1 MCFGSSAKV
10 YLCCSK
16 FLVGGFVVFV
26 GLGLLGWWFFCC
38 FFFYFWFYFQTVFLL
53 LALGPFEVFQGCGLP
68 RTAILLVEAVSLF
81 HFNDQRRAHIPGCW
95 SFPALLHHRWDVH
108 PQHFHLYSVQVLLL
122 LVNNFQLISF
132 KRCYSLLIWPCRSVL
147 PGSFPSLTD
156 GFWIVMPYRS
166 GHAGV
171 PLLLT
176 GSIFKEGSDAFKGE
190 HGFLLSQVILGVS
203 ALLSLSSTE
212 FQICSGAQPVFML
225 LLLQSKIKLVFY

>member
-16 FLVGGFVVFV
+16 FLVGGFVVFI
-26 GLGLLGWWFFCC
+26 GLGLFLFL
-38 FFFYFWFYFQTVFLL
+38 FFYFWFYFQTVFLL
-53 LALGPFEVFQGCGLP
+53 LALGPFEMFQGCGLP
-68 RTAILLVEAVSLF
+68 RTAVLFLEAVSLF
-81 HFNDQRRAHIPGCW
+81 HFSDQSRAQLPGCW

-122 LVNNFQLISF
+122 LVNSFQLISF
-132 KRCYSLLIWPCRSVL
+132 KRYYSLWIWLCRSVL

-156 GFWIVMPYRS
+156 GFWIMMPYRS

-171 PLLLT
+171 LLLLT
-176 GSIFKEGSDAFKGE
+176 GSIFKEGSGTFKGE
-190 HGFLLSQVILGVS
+190 HGFLLSQVTLRVS

-212 FQICSGAQPVFML
+212 FQICSGAQSVFML